1 MRLSQLLGK
10 RIINIFDGEIM
21 GLVGDSDL
29 VVNPE
34 NGVIEGIILPY
45 RADGGREFADKSLFA
60 GLAGA
65 RQKHILNIPWEK
77 VCKIGTE
84 VIVVDIDYK

>member
-34 NGVIEGIILPY
+34 SGVIEGIILPY
-45 RADGGREFADKSLFA
+45 RPVGDKRLFA
-60 GLAGA
+60 AGA
-65 RQKHILNIPWEK
+65 KGSLNIPWNK
-77 VCKIGTE
+77 VCKIGSE
-84 VIVVDIDYK
+84 VIVVDIDYH

>member
-10 RIINIFDGEIM
+10 RIINIYDGEIM

-34 NGVIEGIILPY
+34 TVSSGQRQHGQP
-45 RADGGREFADKSLFA
+45 AAAGREQTYFEYTLGE
-60 GLAGA
+60 GLQNWQRGY
-65 RQKHILNIPWEK
+65 
-77 VCKIGTE
+77 CGG
-84 VIVVDIDYK
+84 Y